1 MLLLYTL
8 TVRKNLYNYIIIMSE
23 LKLNQFIKLIA
34 LVLNETLAK
43 TGIKI
48 YFDNMTNIREMV
60 LRWHSMQKQIKQDY
74 DWQIIQILKK
84 MFIQ

>member
-1 MLLLYTL
+1 
-8 TVRKNLYNYIIIMSE
+8 MSE

-60 LRWHSMQKQIKQDY
+60 LR
-74 DWQIIQILKK
+74 
-84 MFIQ
+84 